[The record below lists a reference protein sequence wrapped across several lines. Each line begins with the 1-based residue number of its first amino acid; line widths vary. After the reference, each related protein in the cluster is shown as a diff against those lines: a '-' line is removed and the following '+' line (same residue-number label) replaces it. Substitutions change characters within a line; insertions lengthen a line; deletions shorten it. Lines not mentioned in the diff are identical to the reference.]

1 MTLWTDNTFNA
12 AYEGQ
17 IVDAESAKNCLS
29 KVAEGDIRVGLLLEQ
44 GTSHNQVAPLSA
56 LPVLDDDSITATP
69 LASSAAADGV
79 EYGFASF
86 DGAVGSN
93 PMGVCQRYTI
103 ELNAHADWVDSVG
116 SCVFEDPMGAE
127 VVEDFLIPAGGDVIL
142 TTQGIGRRF
151 KLIHIPQQGG
161 ANGTV
166 TVGTTPTEYG
176 LNPDFFR
183 GVGVYDRMARPSDT
197 TTVTIDDESMLSVLP
212 RGRVWIISETAV
224 TAAQVALG
232 GADAYVRVVLDGAD
246 VRGQFR
252 SSPATNFAKLPNA
265 KLLTVCDADGLTV
278 LELGR

>member
-1 MTLWTDNTFNA
+1 MTLWDDNTFNA

-17 IVDAESAKNCLS
+17 VADVESARYSIS

-44 GTSHNQVAPLSA
+44 GTSHNQIAPLSA

-69 LASSAAADGV
+69 LASAAVAA

-103 ELNAHADWVDSVG
+103 ELNNHADWLDSVG
-116 SCVFEDPMGAE
+116 QVIYEEPSGAE
-127 VVEDFLIPAGGDVIL
+127 VAEDFLIPAGGNTIL
-142 TTQGIGRRF
+142 TTDGIGRRF
-151 KLIHIPQQGG
+151 KLISIPAQGG
-161 ANGTV
+161 VNGTI
-166 TVGTTPTEYG
+166 TIGTTPTAYG

-183 GVGVYDRMARPSDT
+183 GVGIYDRMAMPSDT
-197 TTVTIDDESMLSVLP
+197 TTVTVDDESVISILP
-212 RGRVWIISETAV
+212 KGRIWVISETAV

-232 GADAYVRVVLDGAD
+232 GADAYVRMVTAGAD

-252 SSPATNFAKLPNA
+252 SSPAANFAKLPGA